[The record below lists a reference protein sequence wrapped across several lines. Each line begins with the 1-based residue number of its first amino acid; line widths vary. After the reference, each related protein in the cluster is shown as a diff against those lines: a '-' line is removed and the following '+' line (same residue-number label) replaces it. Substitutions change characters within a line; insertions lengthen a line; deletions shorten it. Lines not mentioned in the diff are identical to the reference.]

1 MGGLWPNAR
10 EVQTEEENMA
20 PLYNLM
26 RLEEDKMM
34 RSFAFWAHCAQRAS
48 FLLPCLGYLG
58 CDSSPPEFT
67 DRAAEVFKDQAGL
80 DPLSDDA
87 TAKSN
92 DEGNG
97 RGDQQGAG
105 KPGSL
110 RWKFSSTD
118 KAEGDIEVD
127 VETQIVD
134 QRFSLQQMLT
144 EAEKTFTQINRPM
157 RVEVFEQG
165 SESDFKKES
174 FSQDNAPSG
183 LLDIVVVVDN
193 SGSMKEEQQNLST
206 KLMPLLSY
214 VSESDWRI
222 GVVTTDPRDGC
233 LRGLIGKQDQNPEL
247 AFARAVTAG
256 TGGTRVEQG
265 IYQAVAGIKGECQG
279 VTPWVRPNSTL
290 AVLFLTDEDNCS
302 DGKSCGD
309 DSWSSANY
317 LTDYLSS
324 IRQIG
329 VNARVYGL
337 LWHPNT
343 EFSACSTALR
353 RGSIYAEAIART
365 GGAWGSICDDDY
377 TATLQSISQDLS
389 VILKT
394 QFALAFTPN
403 LDAGFELKVNGIV
416 QRSGYRV
423 TGNVLEFT
431 TPPPANAKIDVAYY
445 VTTKLPQA
453 SFSLSQ
459 KAVEQSLEVYVDG
472 QKVSDFSYDASKKTV
487 NFPSAPVGRE
497 VKISFRQDQPLPSSF
512 DLGPNVE
519 PRNILVRVNDKG
531 LDQSFFSYVA
541 SSGKLEFIKAPEDGA
556 DIYVAYDIIEGPQLS
571 YQAFVPEVAIDSI
584 VIRDAKTGSPLNVRI
599 QDRML
604 HFLPKD
610 WSLDRELV
618 LSYTNPYRSIDMI
631 DIGFAILD
639 DSLIVQGEW
648 SGQCDKSRYDLSGQV
663 VDFSDCGF
671 SGGESVYLSFDYIS
685 RHQTSF
691 NLPLGQGVKMSGND
705 RLRVLVNGQEYA
717 DYQLEANKIVFQD
730 LDYFSEI
737 LVELDIGSDD

>member
-1 MGGLWPNAR
+1 
-10 EVQTEEENMA
+10 
-20 PLYNLM
+20 M
-26 RLEEDKMM
+26 RA
-34 RSFAFWAHCAQRAS
+34 FAFWAKCAQRACL
-48 FLLPCLGYLG
+48 LLPCLSYLG
-58 CDSSPPEFT
+58 CDSSPPEFI
-67 DRAAEVFKDQAGL
+67 DRPAEVYKDQAGL

-87 TAKSN
+87 TAKTD
-92 DEGNG
+92 DEGNR
-97 RGDQQGAG
+97 RGGQQGAEQ
-105 KPGSL
+105 PNSL

-118 KAEGDIEVD
+118 KAEGSIEVN

-165 SESDFKKES
+165 SGSDFQKES
-174 FSQDNAPSG
+174 FSQENAPSG
-183 LLDIVVVVDN
+183 LLDIVLVVDN
-193 SGSMKEEQQNLST
+193 SGSMKEEQENLST

-214 VSESDWRI
+214 VSESDWRV

-247 AFARAVTAG
+247 SFARAVTAG

-265 IYQAVAGIKGECQG
+265 IYQAVAGIKGDCQG
-279 VTPWVRPNSTL
+279 VSPWVRPNSTL

-302 DGKSCGD
+302 DGNSCGD

-317 LTDYLSS
+317 LTDYLAS

-337 LWHPNT
+337 LWHPDT

-377 TATLQSISQDLS
+377 TATLQAISQDLS

-394 QFALAFTPN
+394 QFALAFKPN
-403 LDAGFELKVNGIV
+403 LDAGFELRVNGVV

-472 QKVSDFSYDASKKTV
+472 QKVSDFSYDALKQTV

-519 PRNILVRVNDKG
+519 PSNILVRVNG
-531 LDQSFFSYVA
+531 QQLDQSSYTYTFST
-541 SSGKLEFIKAPEDGA
+541 GRLELLKAPGDGA
-556 DIYVAYDIIEGPQLS
+556 DIYVAYDIVEGPQLS
-571 YQAFVPEVAIDSI
+571 YQAFVPEAAMDSI
-584 VIRDAKTGSPLNVRI
+584 VIRDAKTRLPLNVRI

-604 HFLPKD
+604 HFLSKD
-610 WSLDRELV
+610 WSLNRELI
-618 LSYTNPYRSIDMI
+618 LSYTNPYRSIEMI

-639 DSLIVQGEW
+639 DSLLVQGEW
-648 SGQCDKSRYDLSGQV
+648 SGQCDKSRYDLSGQI

-671 SGGESVYLSFDYIS
+671 SAGEAVYLSFDYIS

-691 NLPLGQGVKMSGND
+691 NLPLGQGVEMSGTD
-705 RLRVLVNGQEYA
+705 RLKVFVNGTEYL
-717 DYQLEANKIVFQD
+717 DYQLEANNIVFHD

-737 LVELDIGSDD
+737 LIELEIGSDD